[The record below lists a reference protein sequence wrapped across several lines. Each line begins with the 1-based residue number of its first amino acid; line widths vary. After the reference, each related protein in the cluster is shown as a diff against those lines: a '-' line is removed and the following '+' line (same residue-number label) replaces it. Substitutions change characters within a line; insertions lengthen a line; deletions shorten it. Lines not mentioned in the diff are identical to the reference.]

1 MITKA
6 RVIAFY
12 LPQFHP
18 IKENDEWW
26 GKGFTEWT
34 NVGKAKPL
42 FKGHYQP
49 RVPADLGYY
58 DLRMPEVREAQAD
71 MAREAGI
78 EGFMYWHY
86 WFGNGKQILERP
98 FNEVLS
104 SGKPDFPFCLG
115 WANHS
120 WTRRT
125 WNSDAQKHKNLDL
138 MIQEYPG
145 DEDIV
150 QHFDNVLPAFKDK
163 RYIAVDGKPMFLIY
177 DPEALPD
184 AKHFINIWQN
194 LAKKNGLSGIHF
206 VGLQNAAV
214 NRLSLIHI

>member
-1 MITKA
+1 MQKRHFEMET
-6 RVIAFY
+6 
-12 LPQFHP
+12 
-18 IKENDEWW
+18 
-26 GKGFTEWT
+26 
-34 NVGKAKPL
+34 
-42 FKGHYQP
+42 
-49 RVPADLGYY
+49 
-58 DLRMPEVREAQAD
+58 
-71 MAREAGI
+71 

-150 QHFDNVLPAFKDK
+150 KHFNNVLPAFKDK
-163 RYIAVDGKPMFLIY
+163 RYIAVDEAMADKIDNFIILLFIIGIALLANLIC
-177 DPEALPD
+177 
-184 AKHFINIWQN
+184 
-194 LAKKNGLSGIHF
+194 
-206 VGLQNAAV
+206 V
-214 NRLSLIHI
+214 